1 MTDENPAPGNPALG
15 NSERSNSEHRKND
28 LVLLA
33 LHYQN
38 ENCHVDG
45 KIKVG
50 IKQDADWRY
59 DTLDTAKRLFDGL
72 RAKNV
77 EIVHVRLAVRPDH
90 RDVIPNNFI
99 FRQWIELGAWAE
111 GSWGVEFYEG
121 LEPLDREFVVTHT
134 RNNAFYNSQLDD
146 IMALLKPARLAIAG
160 VSTAYT
166 VECTARHASDVGYET
181 IVVSDACS
189 TATKEMHRNALSAM
203 ELIASVKTTDEL
215 IAELG

>member
-1 MTDENPAPGNPALG
+1 M
-15 NSERSNSEHRKND
+15 SD

-38 ENCHVDG
+38 ENCHEGG
-45 KIKVG
+45 KIKIG
-50 IKQDADWRY
+50 IKENADWRY
-59 DTLDTAKRLFDGL
+59 ETLDTAKRLFEKA
-72 RAKNV
+72 RAASI

-99 FRQWIELGAWAE
+99 FKQWIELGAWAE

-121 LEPLDREFVVTHT
+121 LQPVDKEYVITHT

-146 IMALLKPARLAIAG
+146 IMALLRPRRLAIAG

-166 VECTARHASDVGYET
+166 VECTARHAADVGYET
-181 IVVSDACS
+181 IVVADACS
-189 TATKEMHRNALSAM
+189 TATKERHNNALTAL
-203 ELIASVKTTDEL
+203 ELIADIKTVDEL
-215 IAELG
+215 TAEF

>member
-1 MTDENPAPGNPALG
+1 MSQPNQPPRDA
-15 NSERSNSEHRKND
+15 D

-38 ENCHVDG
+38 ENCHIDG

-59 DTLDTAKRLFDGL
+59 ETLDTAKRLFAGA
-72 RAKNV
+72 RAANID
-77 EIVHVRLAVRPDH
+77 IVHVRLAVRPDH
-90 RDVIPNNFI
+90 RDVIQNNFI
-99 FRQWIELGAWAE
+99 FRQWVEVGAWAE

-121 LEPLDREFVVTHT
+121 LEPLEHEYVVTHT

-146 IMALLKPARLAIAG
+146 IMALLRPRRLAIAG
-160 VSTAYT
+160 VSTAYV

-189 TATKEMHRNALSAM
+189 TATKEMHNNALSAM
-203 ELIASVKTTDEL
+203 ELIATVCTTDEL
-215 IAELG
+215 ISQL

>member
-1 MTDENPAPGNPALG
+1 MNHTKQTSTPT
-15 NSERSNSEHRKND
+15 D

-38 ENCHVDG
+38 ENCHIDG

-59 DTLDTAKRLFDGL
+59 GTLNTAMKLFAGV
-72 RAKNV
+72 RQQNI

-111 GSWGVEFYEG
+111 GSWGVEFYKG
-121 LEPLDREFVVTHT
+121 LEPTEREYVVTHT

-146 IMALLKPARLAIAG
+146 IMQLLKPRRLAIAG
-160 VSTAYT
+160 VSTAYV

-181 IVVSDACS
+181 IIVSDACS
-189 TATKEMHRNALSAM
+189 TATKEMHNNALAAM
-203 ELIASVKTTDEL
+203 ELIATIKTTDEL
-215 IAELG
+215 IAELNAG

>member
-1 MTDENPAPGNPALG
+1 MTQKNQSAC
-15 NSERSNSEHRKND
+15 NSE

-38 ENCHVDG
+38 ENCHIDG

-59 DTLDTAKRLFDGL
+59 DTLDTATRLFAGL
-72 RAKNV
+72 RAANV

-90 RDVIPNNFI
+90 RDVIQNNFI
-99 FRQWIELGAWAE
+99 FRQWVELGAWAE

-121 LEPLDREFVVTHT
+121 LGPLEREYVVTHT

-146 IMALLKPARLAIAG
+146 IMGLLKPRRLAIAG
-160 VSTAYT
+160 VSTAYV
-166 VECTARHASDVGYET
+166 VECTARHASDAGYDT
-181 IVVSDACS
+181 IVVSDAD
-189 TATKEMHRNALSAM
+189 N
-203 ELIASVKTTDEL
+203 
-215 IAELG
+215 G

>member
-1 MTDENPAPGNPALG
+1 MALDNQSSY
-15 NSERSNSEHRKND
+15 NSD

-38 ENCHVDG
+38 ENCHIDG

-59 DTLDTAKRLFDGL
+59 DTLDTAKRLFSEL

-90 RDVIPNNFI
+90 RDVISNNFI
-99 FRQWIELGAWAE
+99 FKQWVELGAWAE

-121 LEPLDREFVVTHT
+121 LEPLEREYVVTHT

-146 IMALLKPARLAIAG
+146 VMTLLKPRRLAIAG
-160 VSTAYT
+160 VSTAYV
-166 VECTARHASDVGYET
+166 VECTTRHASDVGYET

-189 TATKEMHRNALSAM
+189 TATKEMHNNALSAM

-215 IAELG
+215 IADMQN

>member
-1 MTDENPAPGNPALG
+1 MTQENRSPY
-15 NSERSNSEHRKND
+15 NSD

-38 ENCHVDG
+38 ENCHIDG

-59 DTLDTAKRLFDGL
+59 ETLDTAKRLFSGL

-99 FRQWIELGAWAE
+99 FKQWVELGAWVE
-111 GSWGVEFYEG
+111 GSWGVEFYQG
-121 LEPLDREFVVTHT
+121 LQPLEREFVVTHT
-134 RNNAFYNSQLDD
+134 RNNAFYNSPLDD
-146 IMALLKPARLAIAG
+146 IMGLLKPRRLAIAG
-160 VSTAYT
+160 VSTAYV
-166 VECTARHASDVGYET
+166 VECTARHASDVGYDT

-189 TATKEMHRNALSAM
+189 TATKEMHNNALAAM
-203 ELIASVKTTDEL
+203 ELIATVKTAEEM
-215 IAELG
+215 IAEVKPS

>member
-1 MTDENPAPGNPALG
+1 MNHTKQTSTPT
-15 NSERSNSEHRKND
+15 D

-38 ENCHVDG
+38 ENCHIDG

-59 DTLDTAKRLFDGL
+59 DTLNTAMKLFAGV
-72 RAKNV
+72 REQNI

-111 GSWGVEFYEG
+111 GSWGVDFYEG
-121 LEPLDREFVVTHT
+121 LEPTEREYVVTHT

-146 IMALLKPARLAIAG
+146 IMQLLKPRRLAIAG
-160 VSTAYT
+160 VSTAYV

-181 IVVSDACS
+181 IIVSDACS
-189 TATKEMHRNALSAM
+189 TATKEMHNNALAAM
-203 ELIASVKTTDEL
+203 ELIATIKTTDEL
-215 IAELG
+215 IEELNAE